1 MKSGRVNSKNS
12 LDTASRTLRSFEGSW
27 QAMEQAATRDE
38 DGVFVIR
45 RDAGRLDGEDPA
57 PARRT

>member
-1 MKSGRVNSKNS
+1 
-12 LDTASRTLRSFEGSW
+12 
-27 QAMEQAATRDE
+27 MEQAATRDE